1 MIITTQMIKTNQF
14 LPVEWSLSTGKIQ
27 EKLISSHHWSDMS
40 IVTHKAKINRINI
53 VRARLLLSLPKKVKE
68 PLRTRLSGN
77 KITWA
82 ETFVR
87 SKKFDKW
94 KTTLNREN
102 FACYENL
109 PIKTHL
115 KKTILQI
122 TQKMLKTDTCH
133 WLESITV
140 FLWFLKLFI
149 FRETV
154 THLRNILSS
163 QRWRFQFSSPILD
176 GLCVSFNAHHFFMW
190 KQFMCVDCYISRLTF
205 SNT

>member
-1 MIITTQMIKTNQF
+1 MIKTNQF
-14 LPVEWSLSTGKIQ
+14 LSVEWSLSTGKIQ

-40 IVTHKAKINRINI
+40 NVTKKVKINRINI
-53 VRARLLLSLPKKVKE
+53 VQARLLLSMPKKVKE

-122 TQKMLKTDTCH
+122 TQKMLITDSWH
-133 WLESITV
+133 WLESITA
-140 FLWFLKLFI
+140 FLWFLKFLI

-163 QRWRFQFSSPILD
+163 QR
-176 GLCVSFNAHHFFMW
+176 
-190 KQFMCVDCYISRLTF
+190 
-205 SNT
+205 